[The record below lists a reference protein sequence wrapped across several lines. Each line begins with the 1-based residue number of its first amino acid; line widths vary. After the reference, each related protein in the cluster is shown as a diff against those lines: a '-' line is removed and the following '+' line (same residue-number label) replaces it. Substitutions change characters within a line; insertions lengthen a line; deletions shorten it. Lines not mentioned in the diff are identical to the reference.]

1 MAETHD
7 LTDHD
12 AIRQW
17 AAARQGRPAMNTIPT
32 GGTGP
37 DREVLHLVFGQHT
50 LMESDDD
57 TATESLRL
65 VDWDEWFAVFE
76 REKLALNVLNERAG
90 VVDETHSIVAR
101 QD

>member
-7 LTDHD
+7 LTDHQ
-12 AIRQW
+12 AIREW
-17 AAARQGRPAMNTIPT
+17 AAARQGRPAMSSVPT

-57 TATESLRL
+57 DATENLRL
-65 VDWDEWFAVFE
+65 VDWEPWFDVFE
-76 REKLALNVLNERAG
+76 RERLALNVLNEQPG
-90 VVDETHSIVAR
+90 VVDETHSLVAR

>member
-50 LMESDDD
+50 LLESDDD

>member
-7 LTDHD
+7 ITDHQ
-12 AIRQW
+12 AIREW
-17 AAARQGRPAMNTIPT
+17 ATARQGRPAMNSIPT

-57 TATESLRL
+57 DATESLRL
-65 VDWDEWFAVFE
+65 VEWDEWFEVFE
-76 REKLALNVLNERAG
+76 RERLALNVLNERPG

-101 QD
+101 RD